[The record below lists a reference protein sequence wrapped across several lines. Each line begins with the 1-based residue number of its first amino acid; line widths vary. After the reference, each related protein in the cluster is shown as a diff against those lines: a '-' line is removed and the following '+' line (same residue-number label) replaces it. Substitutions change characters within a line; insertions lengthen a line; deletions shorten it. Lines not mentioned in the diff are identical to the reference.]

1 MALPPLPELKFAEIR
16 ARDKYLGDR
25 WSYMEAGREDDP
37 AVVLLHGVGGNS
49 MYWRF
54 QLAGLSDHFR
64 VVAWNAPGYML
75 SDGFKTDSPTAQD
88 FADALTDFLAAV
100 QLGQVNI
107 VGNSFGSRVAQ
118 CFAMHYP
125 GRTIELAMTGVGIG
139 PKNLSEEEKRRVLAT
154 REAQIAAGGFGF
166 GARVSTLLGKNAS
179 AKTVNLVRDLT
190 RATSRRGFMHGV
202 KLSLADGYSPE
213 QVAAKVSIP
222 VLMLT
227 GSEDY
232 VNPIDKNAAILAK
245 AMPEARVEIIEG
257 LVTCPSQG
265 PAPIMNVDAR
275 RISSGGLFPHHTS
288 RQPYRLRKSTIENWG
303 RPKRFDD
310 SFGSFAAGSAEAAC
324 PQMSANGMVRPCSC
338 PASDKLAR
346 GAKTRSTP
354 WLRQHRVRLP

>member
-100 QLGQVNI
+100 QLDQVNI

-125 GRTIELAMTGVGIG
+125 GRTIKLAMTGVGIG
-139 PKNLSEEEKRRVLAT
+139 PKNLSEEEKQKSPRHARSADRHRRIWL
-154 REAQIAAGGFGF
+154 R
-166 GARVSTLLGKNAS
+166 GARWHAPWKEC
-179 AKTVNLVRDLT
+179 VNQNHQ
-190 RATSRRGFMHGV
+190 S
-202 KLSLADGYSPE
+202 
-213 QVAAKVSIP
+213 
-222 VLMLT
+222 
-227 GSEDY
+227 
-232 VNPIDKNAAILAK
+232 
-245 AMPEARVEIIEG
+245 
-257 LVTCPSQG
+257 
-265 PAPIMNVDAR
+265 
-275 RISSGGLFPHHTS
+275 
-288 RQPYRLRKSTIENWG
+288 RLRFDTRNQ
-303 RPKRFDD
+303 PPRFH
-310 SFGSFAAGSAEAAC
+310 AWC
-324 PQMSANGMVRPCSC
+324 Q
-338 PASDKLAR
+338 
-346 GAKTRSTP
+346 T
-354 WLRQHRVRLP
+354 